1 MLGLTEVLIGG
12 MVKTFL
18 WGAGAR
24 KMNMFVSVLY
34 YLSLTFRMATIRHL
48 VCTQGCLLYK
58 EDVAFPFCMHSVVFK
73 YLSSG
78 QWLGETLP
86 LEEVPDPMVR
96 LILKKVHTFFE
107 LNSRKFRHI

>member
-1 MLGLTEVLIGG
+1 MGC
-12 MVKTFL
+12 
-18 WGAGAR
+18 WG
-24 KMNMFVSVLY
+24 KKDEYVC
-34 YLSLTFRMATIRHL
+34 LSFILSYTNL
-48 VCTQGCLLYK
+48 QNGLYK
-58 EDVAFPFCMHSVVFK
+58 TLGMYAGMSAIQGGCGFPILHSVVFK

-107 LNSRKFRHI
+107 LNSRKFRYI